1 MCIGEGFAEL
11 EASVVLSTI
20 GRRWRFEHDPAH
32 RVELQP
38 VVTLRSRNGM
48 PMRAHRRGAEAS
60 DLLAPSEA
68 PQPSG

>member
-38 VVTLRSRNGM
+38 VVTLRPSNGM
-48 PMRAHRRGAEAS
+48 PMRAHRRGAEGVGS
-60 DLLAPSEA
+60 PGS
-68 PQPSG
+68 

>member
-11 EASVVLSTI
+11 EASVVLATI

-38 VVTLRSRNGM
+38 VVTLRPRNGM
-48 PMRAHRRGAEAS
+48 PMRVYRRDAEPVGS
-60 DLLAPSEA
+60 PGS
-68 PQPSG
+68 